1 MRLNCKKQNTLLMG
15 LAGNA
20 DFMNIVLIG
29 YRGTGKSVISRM
41 LADILHCQRYSI
53 DEEIVRK
60 AGKSISEIVEQE
72 GWDRFREIERKIVEK
87 VAVEARNS
95 VIDCGG
101 GVILDERN
109 VAYLKCNSKA
119 VLLISSLE
127 KILERIK
134 DTNRPP
140 IKGELSFEEE
150 QRQVISEREPKYR
163 AAADC
168 VFDTTYLKPRQA
180 AIKIINYLKKKGWI

>member
-1 MRLNCKKQNTLLMG
+1 
-15 LAGNA
+15 
-20 DFMNIVLIG
+20 MNIILIG
-29 YRGTGKSVISRM
+29 YRGTGKSVISKI
-41 LADILHCQRYSI
+41 LADNLHCQRYSI

-72 GWDRFREIERKIVEK
+72 GWDKFREIERKMVEE
-87 VAVEARNS
+87 VATEARNS

-109 VAYLKCNSKA
+109 VLDLKRNSKA
-119 VLLISSLE
+119 VLLISSVE

-140 IKGELSFEEE
+140 IKIELSFEEE

-168 VFDTTYLKPRQA
+168 VFDTSHLKPNQT
-180 AIKIINYLKKKGWI
+180 AIKVIEYFKKKGWV